1 MADPTIRELITKIE
15 NNIIQL
21 PVFQR
26 AFVWDGNKVQ
36 KFVESL
42 YKGYPTGSF
51 LMWTVTKKNKEIQF
65 LVDGQQRLTSIMW
78 ALDMKNQLFTV
89 VES

>member
-51 LMWTVTKKNKEIQF
+51 LMWTVTKKKQGNTIPSRWSTKTYIYNVGFRYEKTCF
-65 LVDGQQRLTSIMW
+65 PSR
-78 ALDMKNQLFTV
+78 
-89 VES
+89 